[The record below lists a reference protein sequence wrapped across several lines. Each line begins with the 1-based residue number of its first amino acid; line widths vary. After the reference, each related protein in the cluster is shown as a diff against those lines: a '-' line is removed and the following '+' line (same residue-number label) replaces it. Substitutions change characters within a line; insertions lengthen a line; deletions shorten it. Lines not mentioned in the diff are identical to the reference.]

1 MIGQSTELGKKREQT
16 NDKARCETLGG
27 RMKAVFLHLLSIM
40 IFLACALLVIVSV
53 VVAERVRSK
62 IASGGRRR
70 GDHKM
75 FESLRQIVPIDT
87 KLKFTLTS
95 MAVEH
100 RSDAGWYIPHY
111 HDKNSPGWNRTVSAN
126 FLLY

>member
-1 MIGQSTELGKKREQT
+1 MTS
-16 NDKARCETLGG
+16 
-27 RMKAVFLHLLSIM
+27 FFPHLLSIM
-40 IFLACALLVIVSV
+40 KFLACAFLIIVSV

-70 GDHKM
+70 EDRKIS
-75 FESLRQIVPIDT
+75 ESLHQIVSIDT

-100 RSDAGWYIPHY
+100 RSDARWHIPHF
-111 HDKNSPGWNRTVSAN
+111 HDKNSAGWNRTVSASFYQSPLN
-126 FLLY
+126 EENCVRLL

>member
-1 MIGQSTELGKKREQT
+1 
-16 NDKARCETLGG
+16 
-27 RMKAVFLHLLSIM
+27 MKAVFPHLLSIM
-40 IFLACALLVIVSV
+40 KFLACAFLIIVSV

-70 GDHKM
+70 EDHNM
-75 FESLRQIVPIDT
+75 PESLHQIVPIDT

-100 RSDAGWYIPHY
+100 RSDARWHIPHY
-111 HDKNSPGWNRTVSAN
+111 HDKNSPGWNRTVSVN
-126 FLLY
+126 FNLS